1 MDALFESMMFTAPT
15 ARAPWQDLGDLDVG
29 GGTQKRNP
37 VSAADF
43 AARLKLM
50 DADDE
55 TPGQSKALKR
65 AAPTDGM
72 ADFLSLHQPGEG
84 QAAGHQAHAAV
95 AEAPHKRSKPAEVK
109 HITSAMPDFMKTQ
122 TALVR
127 AAGSRPASG
136 RAASRAAGADDAPAA
151 ATPPPPPE
159 PPRPPM
165 HLPLPVDA
173 AGLTLPCQ
181 PGSEALDVP
190 GDLADALL
198 PFQKEGV
205 AFIHSRYCLYTGC
218 VLADDMGLGKT
229 IQTIAFLSALLK
241 KRGKR
246 QDNSLERHTKHRIL
260 IVTPVSLVKNWV
272 NELERWGTFSHVT
285 ARGGSRVAALSAAAG
300 LAAEVC
306 LTTPGTYRDHADE
319 FNAVPWAVIVCDEAH
334 TNGLQ
339 NAGSKGYEAF
349 CKAPP
354 CAFKLFL
361 TATPGSNDLMQL
373 HALFSLLVPDC
384 LGSQDH
390 FRKHYSVAI
399 NRGRDARATPA
410 QMATGD
416 SRAAELKVTLER
428 YMLIRKKEAA
438 PIRAQL
444 KEAGMQLMCKK
455 EQVVFCELA
464 PLQMAALKRMLNS
477 EDFQLLSR
485 YYDPCDL
492 CPGEHRGKCCY
503 TTCDGPFFNTRD
515 HSQCEAHGRCP
526 TCMIFPFMQ
535 LVQDVANHLELI
547 KVDRHEP
554 DSEEKTRRLQ
564 MARAILGP
572 DVQMAGGL
580 VKSESWEHLAD
591 VAHCGKLRTLEA
603 LLQRWSDA
611 PGEKNKVLIFSKRVQ
626 LLYILEKFLQ
636 ARKHSF
642 VMLDGSVP
650 AAERSRLVDEFN
662 SRPSTFVFLLSV
674 MAGGTGLNLT
684 AANRVVIFDPHWNPA
699 VDVQAQDRAFRIGNS
714 QDVTV
719 YRFLGAN
726 TIEELMYMRQIAK
739 SHVTSAAIAGAD
751 NPRLF
756 NGALGGDEDTELWGI
771 TNLFKPLPEDESIR
785 MRSILE
791 RAETIGGCGARLVD
805 IDIPTPDGDP
815 IEDDDD
821 DAGDVAG
828 AARGGARFDDMA
840 TLAPDERELLQ
851 AGGATY
857 VYDHRKVMDKAPPG
871 PAQRPGLSAP
881 GAAAMARA
889 AAAMRAPAAQP
900 PAAPSGAPGSMLG
913 PLAAH
918 MGMSEVQCAQRLL
931 ELDSMQRDNIV
942 EAFLAAKGR
951 HRSHM

>member
-1 MDALFESMMFTAPT
+1 MDALFESMMVTAPT
-15 ARAPWQDLGDLDVG
+15 ARAPWSDLGDLDVG
-29 GGTQKRNP
+29 GGPQRRKV

-43 AARLKLM
+43 AAQLNLL

-55 TPGQSKALKR
+55 APSQGPNVRKR
-65 AAPTDGM
+65 GAATDGM
-72 ADFLSLHQPGEG
+72 SDFLSQHHQQGEG
-84 QAAGHQAHAAV
+84 QAAAPQPSAAV
-95 AEAPHKRSKPAEVK
+95 TEAPHKRAKPAEVK
-109 HITSAMPDFMKTQ
+109 HAIAAMPEFMKTQ

-127 AAGSRPASG
+127 AAGSRQASG
-136 RAASRAAGADDAPAA
+136 RAASRAAGADDDDAA
-151 ATPPPPPE
+151 ATPPPPA
-159 PPRPPM
+159 RPPM

-173 AGLTLPCQ
+173 AGNTLPCH
-181 PGSEALDVP
+181 PGCTALDVP
-190 GDLADALL
+190 GDLADSLL

-205 AFIHSRYCLYTGC
+205 AFIHSRWCLYTGC

-246 QDNSLERHTKHRIL
+246 QDHSLERRTKHRIL
-260 IVTPVSLVKNWV
+260 IVAPVSLVKSWE
-272 NELERWGTFSHVT
+272 NELERWGTFSYVT
-285 ARGGSRVAALSAAAG
+285 ARGGSRDAALAAVWACT
-300 LAAEVC
+300 AEIC
-306 LTTPGTYRDHADE
+306 LTTPVLYREHEAE

-339 NAGSKGYEAF
+339 NADSKSYTAF

-373 HALFSLLVPDC
+373 HALFSLLVPNC
-384 LGSQDH
+384 LGSVEH
-390 FRKHYSVAI
+390 FKNHYSRAI

-410 QMATGD
+410 EIATGD
-416 SRAAELKVTLER
+416 SRAAELKGTLER

-438 PIRAQL
+438 PIREQL
-444 KEAGMQLMCKK
+444 KAAGMELMCKR

-485 YYDPCDL
+485 YHDPCD
-492 CPGEHRGKCCY
+492 CGSGKERGKCCY
-503 TTCDGPFFNTRD
+503 TTCDGPFFNTKD
-515 HSQCEAHGRCP
+515 HEKCSDGRCP
-526 TCMIFPFMQ
+526 SCMTFPY
-535 LVQDVANHLELI
+535 LRWVQDVANHLELV
-547 KVDRHEP
+547 KVDRNEP
-554 DSEEKTRRLQ
+554 DGEEKMRHLQ

-572 DVQMAGGL
+572 DVALSGG
-580 VKSESWEHLAD
+580 VYRSESWEHLAD
-591 VAHCGKLRTLEA
+591 VAHCGKLRTLEV
-603 LLQRWSDA
+603 LLQRWSEA

-626 LLYILEKFLQ
+626 LLLILEKFLQ
-636 ARKHSF
+636 ARQHSF
-642 VMLDGSVP
+642 VMLDGSVTGP
-650 AAERSRLVDEFN
+650 ERSRLVDEFN
-662 SRPSTFVFLLSV
+662 TRPSTFIFLLSV

-699 VDVQAQDRAFRIGNS
+699 VDAQAQDRAFRIGNS
-714 QDVTV
+714 QNVTV

-739 SHVTSAAIAGAD
+739 SHVTEAATTGAD

-756 NGALGGDEDTELWGI
+756 NGMLGDEDSELWGI
-771 TNLFKPLPEDESIR
+771 KNLFKPLPEDESIR

-791 RAETIGGCGARLVD
+791 RAETVGGCGARLVD
-805 IDIPTPDGDP
+805 IDIPTPAGDDP
-815 IEDDDD
+815 IEED
-821 DAGDVAG
+821 DAA
-828 AARGGARFDDMA
+828 
-840 TLAPDERELLQ
+840 LAPEERELLQ

-857 VYDHRKVMDKAPPG
+857 MYDHRKVMDKAPPV
-871 PAQRPGLSAP
+871 PAQRQGPSAP
-881 GAAAMARA
+881 GTAAIAQA
-889 AAAMRAPAAQP
+889 APAMPEPAARP
-900 PAAPSGAPGSMLG
+900 PAAPGDSGGSMLG

-931 ELDSMQRDNIV
+931 ELDPMQRDNLV

-951 HRSHM
+951 HRTHL